1 MNKNLLFG
9 IAMILGGA
17 ALAQNST
24 SIPTSVTP
32 LKVNPKLAKLALP
45 YHKNEQLGANSFE
58 SMAYNSQQNVHEN
71 EAKVFSGLRIGTTQ
85 YQLQTNASICNRMVL
100 SSDGT
105 IGATWTM
112 SQQNNTTWT
121 DRGTGYNYFD
131 GTSWTFGSAAYGT
144 TTTVGPTTAVEAVRT
159 GFTNLGL
166 TSTGEEVIVC
176 HETAV
181 AAIHLD
187 SRPAKGTGTWTSA
200 AVTGLSDTWARVAVG
215 GANGKT
221 LHVIS
226 SSGLGGGASMITFHG
241 QTGSVN
247 YSRSQDGGTTWDIV
261 RYIIPAIDSS
271 HYLGFGGD
279 SYAIDSRGDTVA
291 IVVGGFDVDVVLL
304 KSVDN
309 GTSWTKTIV
318 KKFPIPMYTSATMY
332 TDTLNPLAAT
342 EIDTLET
349 NDASLEVM
357 LDNQGKAHVWY
368 GKMQVSC
375 STPGT
380 ATGQGL
386 SYFPA
391 TQGLMY
397 WNENMGN
404 AKPVMI
410 TSVLDLNYSGHPA
423 DGILNV
429 DYDNTTAGLLGF
441 GTYQVSLTSF
451 PSAGID
457 ASGKIYLS
465 YSGLFEGVND
475 QGTAV
480 PGAGSATPGKS
491 FRHTY
496 LMRSDDG
503 GTTWCGP
510 TDITDPD
517 IASGNYDYHEGVY
530 GAMPKHLDG
539 SFVHVIVQDD
549 NSVGHGVAS
558 SGTTV
563 DPQGGPADI
572 LYYKVP
578 SSDIVCVTGV
588 NDITKTNVSV
598 NLFPNP
604 ASNSVSL
611 KFNTTKVAKVNIK
624 IYNGIGQEVSYFDN
638 QTIVNGTILKINL
651 ANYKAGIYFVNT
663 VIDGKT
669 FSQKLIIE

>member
-1 MNKNLLFG
+1 MNKNLLIG

-17 ALAQNST
+17 ALAQNSN
-24 SIPTSVTP
+24 SIPTPVTP
-32 LKVNPKLAKLALP
+32 IKINPKLAKLALP
-45 YHKNEQLGANSFE
+45 AHKNQQLGGNSFE
-58 SMAYNSQQNVHEN
+58 SMVYNLQPNVNHN
-71 EAKVFSGLRIGTTQ
+71 LPKVFTSSRIGTTY

-100 SSDGT
+100 NSDGT
-105 IGATWTM
+105 VGATWTM

-131 GTSWTFGSAAYGT
+131 GTNWSQGSAAYGT
-144 TTTVGPTTAVEAVRT
+144 SSAVGPTAAVEAVRT
-159 GFTNLGL
+159 GFTNLGV
-166 TSTGEEVIVC
+166 TSSGEEVIVC

-181 AAIHLD
+181 AAIHID
-187 SRPAKGTGTWTSA
+187 SRTTKGTGTWTSGSIS
-200 AVTGLSDTWARVAVG
+200 GLPDTWPRLAVG
-215 GANGKT
+215 GANGHT

-241 QTGSVN
+241 QTGSIN

-279 SYAIDSRGDTVA
+279 SYAIDAKGDTVV
-291 IVVGGFDVDVVLL
+291 IVAGGFDVDVVLL

-318 KKFPIPMYTSATMY
+318 KKFPIPMYTAATMY
-332 TDTLNPLAAT
+332 TDTLNPTSNA

-357 LDNQGKAHVWY
+357 LDKQGMAHVWY
-368 GKMQVSC
+368 GKMQVTC

-386 SYFPA
+386 SYFPY

-397 WNENMGN
+397 WNENMGS
-404 AKPVMI
+404 AQPVMI
-410 TSVLDLNYSGHPA
+410 TSVLDLNFPGHPA
-423 DGILNV
+423 DGTLNV
-429 DYDNTTAGLLGF
+429 YTDATGAVLGM
-441 GTYQVSLTSF
+441 GSYQTSLTSF

-465 YSGLFEGVND
+465 YSGLFEGMND
-475 QGTAV
+475 QGDLV
-480 PGAGSATPGKS
+480 PSASTNPGKS

-510 TDITDPD
+510 IDITDPD

-539 SFVHVIVQDD
+539 SFVNIIVQDD
-549 NSVGHGVAS
+549 NSPGHGVAS
-558 SGTTV
+558 SGTAT
-563 DPQGGPADI
+563 DPQGGSADI

-578 SSDIVCVTGV
+578 STDIVCGAGV
-588 NDITKTNVSV
+588 NDKSETVVSM

-604 ASNSVSL
+604 ATNSVTL
-611 KFNTTKVAKVNIK
+611 KFNTNKVSKANIK
-624 IYNGIGQEVSYFDN
+624 IYNVMGQEVSSFEN
-638 QTIVNGTILKINL
+638 QSITNGSMLSINL
-651 ANYKAGIYFVNT
+651 DNYKAGIYFVKSI
-663 VIDGKT
+663 IDGKT
-669 FSQKLIIE
+669 YSQKLIVE